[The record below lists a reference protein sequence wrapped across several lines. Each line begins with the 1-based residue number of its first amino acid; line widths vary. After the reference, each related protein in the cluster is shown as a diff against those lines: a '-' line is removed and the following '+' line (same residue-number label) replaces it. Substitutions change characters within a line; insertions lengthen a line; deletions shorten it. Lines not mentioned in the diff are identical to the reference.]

1 MADSDNPRKM
11 INADPF
17 YGQAERGPLKGMNPP
32 VTIVSMVLVL
42 LSVILGG
49 AYTEY
54 SAQAIGQ
61 VRGVLNPF
69 LEWYYV
75 ILVAFLL
82 FFMAWL
88 GTGRYKNVRLGGDD
102 EHPEFTFFSWVAM
115 LFAAGTGVGILFWAV
130 AQPILQFQSN
140 PFVEQGMSPEAATVA
155 MRLSFF
161 HWGLNGWAIFSFVAL
176 VLAYFAFRHELPLTI
191 RSALFPFL
199 GERFRGGWG
208 HLVDVLA
215 VFGTVFG
222 IATTLGLGVQQM
234 NAGLGQVFGLP
245 SSPALQLAVTVVIMG
260 IATASVVSGVKK
272 GVRVLSEFNFWLSIA
287 VVVFLLLF
295 GPTQY
300 LIGLTIEAGGD
311 YIQNLLALTFHTN
324 VTRDS
329 DWQSEWTVF
338 FWGWWLAWS
347 PFVGMFIAR
356 ISRGRTF
363 REFVMGVLLVP
374 TLITMVWIGLLGG
387 TALHHEL
394 FGAGGIV
401 DAVAK
406 DEAVALFVTVQAL
419 DLGLLGTIASVGLIV
434 LIATY
439 LITSANAGTLVIN
452 TILAGGDPEPPTVH
466 RIAWGV
472 ILALLTSVLLLAG
485 GLETLQSAV
494 ITAAL
499 PFSLV
504 VMVMIAGLLRALHAE
519 RYAARRGQRW
529 EVPHEPWVGTEEMA
543 QAPDTSVSLE
553 PVIETPQKPDAAES
567 ATAHPEQRG

>member
-1 MADSDNPRKM
+1 MGAESKPREL
-11 INADPF
+11 INTDPF
-17 YGQAERGPLKGMNPP
+17 YGQAESGPLKGMNPR
-32 VTIVSMVLVL
+32 VTIISMVVVL
-42 LSVILGG
+42 AAVIAGA
-49 AYTEY
+49 AYTTQ
-54 SAQAIGQ
+54 SAQAVGAM
-61 VRGVLNPF
+61 RGFLTPF

-75 ILVAFLL
+75 LLVGFLL

-102 EHPEFTFFSWVAM
+102 ERPEFTYFSWISM

-140 PFVEQGMSPEAATVA
+140 PFVEDGQSAEAATVA

-161 HWGLNGWAIFSFVAL
+161 HWGLNGWAIFSFVGL
-176 VLAYFAFRHELPLTI
+176 VLGYFAFRHGLPLTI

-199 GERFRGGWG
+199 GERFRGRWG
-208 HLVDVLA
+208 DCVDVLA

-222 IATTLGLGVQQM
+222 VATTLGLGVQQM
-234 NAGLGQVFGLP
+234 NAGLGQVFGIET
-245 SSPALQLAVTVVIMG
+245 SVTLQLTVTAVIMG
-260 IATASVVSGVKK
+260 IATISVMSGVQR
-272 GVRVLSEFNFWLSIA
+272 GVRLLSEFNVWLSIG
-287 VVVFLLLF
+287 VVVFLLVF

-300 LIGLTIEAGGD
+300 LIGLTIEATGD

-324 VTRDS
+324 VTRGS
-329 DWQSEWTVF
+329 DWQAEWTVF

-356 ISRGRTF
+356 VSRGRTF

-374 TLITMVWIGLLGG
+374 TAITIIWIGLLGG

-394 FGAGGIV
+394 FGDGGIV
-401 DAVAK
+401 EAVSR
-406 DEAVALFVTVQAL
+406 DEAVALFVTIQAL
-419 DLGLLGTIASVGLIV
+419 DIGVLGVVASAAMVV

-466 RIAWGV
+466 RLLWGV
-472 ILALLTSVLLLAG
+472 ILALLTATLLLAG
-485 GLETLQSAV
+485 GLETLQNAV

-504 VMVMIAGLLRALHAE
+504 VVLMMAGLLRALNGE
-519 RYAARRGQRW
+519 RFAARRGQRSAL
-529 EVPHEPWVGTEEMA
+529 PHEPWVESGHEAKEPDDNVEIHTVVE
-543 QAPDTSVSLE
+543 APSDE
-553 PVIETPQKPDAAES
+553 AAES
-567 ATAHPEQRG
+567 RD